1 MLGGTVQAQTL
12 APAGIFGYHIRY
24 VVPLFQRPY
33 VWSLE
38 DQWQPLWED
47 VRTLAERLLDAPVG
61 YGAAPVPPHFLGAI
75 VLDQQFIPAG
85 FIAVRHIVDGQQRL
99 TTLQLLLDAA
109 QYVVEQHGAPMDAQA
124 LRVLVLNDPQIAQHP
139 DEVFKVWPTDRD
151 QAAFR
156 VVMDNDSTVPPTL
169 RSSRIAQAHA
179 FFVEQITD
187 WVEVTGD
194 PDKVTARLNALVRAL
209 REHLKVVVID
219 LEAGD
224 NAQVIFETLNHR
236 GSPLLAA
243 DLVKNLV
250 FQIAQT
256 QDANVER
263 LYRDHWAPLDTDY
276 WRQPVAQGRLF
287 RPRIDVFLNY
297 WLTMKLRRE
306 IQTDRIFSDFRD
318 YVLKAHPPIVDLLG
332 ELAADAKVYEQ
343 MEKLPAS
350 TVEGILYYRVIKAL
364 DSAAVGPFLLWVL
377 RWDQTALPAAQR
389 HKALRALESWIVR
402 RALCRATAKDVNRT
416 VVDLLR
422 AMDEAGPAV
431 AGDTVE
437 MLLANQQ
444 ADSRYWPDD
453 ATLRAA
459 LREQPIYKNL
469 TRPRLRM
476 VLEAIEDSLRGPL
489 GEGQPCP
496 RNLTVEHVMPQSWQ
510 EHWGADIAGDPVA
523 ALRRD
528 GCVQLLGN
536 LTLVTGKLNPTMS
549 NRPWTAQEAT
559 SRGLGGDGK
568 RDYLLHRSQLNLNA
582 KIVAEHQDVWTE
594 DDIRA
599 RTDALIARVTS
610 IWRRPVIGVQQTGLV
625 TLTTDRVLGTTTT
638 EETAEDAEHT
648 GKYRL
653 LWRWLQEQGR
663 DEINLSFADIEQV
676 LGMSL
681 PQSARRHLTHWYGY
695 EGTALGRA
703 IRDAG
708 WRAHQVNLT
717 DETVTF
723 IREETGSVGSAPPV
737 QAAAQDARVRRGST
751 TERLVEYGVFE
762 EGQQLR
768 IVVPV
773 GVAEDRAPIATWLE
787 EDPARSAVT
796 WRGDPQQPV
805 VWAADGQP
813 YNLTTL
819 IRHIIEEATGQPP
832 RTQVWGLNWYRDDHD
847 QTLAKLAE
855 RLEGQAPSSAA
866 AERRTNQ
873 ALDDDHPLWDRHA
886 GGSGH
891 DGPEWTLADL
901 AKAEAFY
908 ASLQG
913 KAKAFMDLVMD
924 RPGQV
929 LDVDEI
935 VEILPDV
942 FDGSRSVAG
951 ALSGLHLPREASGRR
966 YPFCWWEGNPSRY
979 AMKPS
984 VAEVFRQARRKLG
997 L

>member
-1 MLGGTVQAQTL
+1 MQARTL

-47 VRTLAERLLDAPVG
+47 VRTLAERLLDAPAG

-109 QYVVEQHGAPMDAQA
+109 QYVVEQRGAPMDAQA

-156 VVMDNDSTVPPTL
+156 VVMDNDSMVPPVL
-169 RSSRIAQAHA
+169 RSSRIARAHA
-179 FFVEQITD
+179 FFVDQVAD
-187 WVEVTGD
+187 WAEVTGD
-194 PDKVTARLNALVRAL
+194 PDKVAARLNALVRAL

-219 LEAGD
+219 LEPGD

-250 FQIAQT
+250 FQMAQT
-256 QDANVER
+256 QDADVEK
-263 LYRDHWAPLDTDY
+263 LYRNHWAPLDNDY

-306 IQTDRIFSDFRD
+306 IQTDRVFSDFRD
-318 YVLKAHPPIVDLLG
+318 YLLTAHPPIVDLLA

-343 MEKLPAS
+343 METLPAT
-350 TVEGILYYRVIKAL
+350 TVEGMFYYRVIKAL

-377 RWDQTALPAAQR
+377 RWDQTALPVAQR
-389 HKALRALESWIVR
+389 HKALQALESWMVR

-422 AMDEAGPAV
+422 ALEEAGPA
-431 AGDTVE
+431 AASDAVE
-437 MLLANQQ
+437 TLLANQQ

-510 EHWGADIAGDPVA
+510 EHWGGDIAEDPVA

-528 GCVQLLGN
+528 SYVQLLGN

-549 NRPWTAQEAT
+549 NRPWTAQEAAAR
-559 SRGLGGDGK
+559 SLGGDGK
-568 RDYLLHRSQLNLNA
+568 RDYFLHHSQLKLNA
-582 KIVAEHQDVWTE
+582 EIVAEHQNLWTE
-594 DDIRA
+594 DDILA
-599 RTDALIARVTS
+599 RTDTLIARVIS
-610 IWRRPVIGVQQTGLV
+610 IWRRPAIGVQQAGPV
-625 TLTTDRVLGTTTT
+625 TLTTDRTPATTATVD
-638 EETAEDAEHT
+638 TAEDAEHT
-648 GKYRL
+648 GKYRP
-653 LWRWLQEQGR
+653 LWRWLQDQGR
-663 DEINLSFADIEQV
+663 DEINLSFANIEQV

-681 PQSARRHLTHWYGY
+681 PHSARRHLTHWYGY

-708 WRAHQVNLT
+708 WRAHRVDLA

-723 IREETGSVGSAPPV
+723 IRGEAQDLDPASPA
-737 QAAAQDARVRRGST
+737 QAAARDARVRRSSI
-751 TERLVEYGVFE
+751 TERLVAHSVFE

-768 IVVPV
+768 IVVPA
-773 GVAEDRAPIATWLE
+773 GVAEDSAPIAAWLE
-787 EDPARSAVT
+787 EDPTRSSVT
-796 WRGDPQQPV
+796 WRQDPQQPV
-805 VWAADGQP
+805 VWGVDGQP

-819 IRHIIEEATGQPP
+819 IRHIIEQATGQPP
-832 RTQVWGLNWYRDDHD
+832 RTQVWGPNWYRDDND

-855 RLEGQAPSSAA
+855 RLEGPAPSRAA
-866 AERRTNQ
+866 TGMRANQ
-873 ALDDDHPLWDRHA
+873 VLDDGHLLWDKHS

-891 DGPEWTLADL
+891 EGPEWTLADL
-901 AKAEAFY
+901 AKAGAFY
-908 ASLQG
+908 TSLQG
-913 KAKAFMDLVMD
+913 KAKAFIDLLID

-929 LDVDEI
+929 LDVDQI
-935 VEILPDV
+935 VEILPSV

-951 ALSGLHLPREASGRR
+951 ALSGLHLAKEASGRR
-966 YPFCWWEGNPSRY
+966 YPFYWWQGNPSRY

-984 VAEVFRQARRKLG
+984 VAEVFRQARWKLG

>member
-1 MLGGTVQAQTL
+1 MQAQTL
-12 APAGIFGYHIRY
+12 SPAGIFGYHIRY

-47 VRTLAERLLDAPVG
+47 VRTVAERLLDAPVG

-156 VVMDNDSTVPPTL
+156 VVMDNDSAVPPAL
-169 RSSRIAQAHA
+169 GSSRIAQAHA

-187 WVEVTGD
+187 WAEVTGD
-194 PDKVTARLNALVRAL
+194 PDKVTARLNALVRVL

-250 FQIAQT
+250 FQIAHVQEA
-256 QDANVER
+256 DVER
-263 LYRDHWAPLDTDY
+263 LYWDHWAPLDSDY

-306 IQTDRIFSDFRD
+306 IQTDRVFSDFRD
-318 YVLKAHPPIVDLLG
+318 YVLTVHPPIPNLLA

-343 MEKLPAS
+343 MEKLPAA
-350 TVEGILYYRVIKAL
+350 TVEGIFYYRVIKAL

-377 RWDQTALPAAQR
+377 RWDEMAMPAAQR
-389 HKALRALESWIVR
+389 HKALQALESWMVR
-402 RALCRATAKDVNRT
+402 RALCRATAKDVNRM

-437 MLLANQQ
+437 RLLANQR

-469 TRPRLRM
+469 SRPRLRM

-489 GEGQPCP
+489 GEGQACP

-510 EHWGADIAGDPVA
+510 EHWGADIAKDPIA

-528 GCVQLLGN
+528 GRVQVLGN

-549 NRPWTAQEAT
+549 NRPWTAQEAAA
-559 SRGLGGDGK
+559 RGLGGNGK
-568 RDYLLHRSQLNLNA
+568 RDYLLRHSQLKLNA
-582 KIVAEHQDVWTE
+582 EIVAQHQDAWTE

-599 RTDALIARVTS
+599 RTDSRIGRVVS
-610 IWRRPVIGVQQTGLV
+610 IWPKPATGAPHAGPV
-625 TLTTDRVLGTTTT
+625 TLTTDRAPSTTAV

-676 LGMSL
+676 LGMPL
-681 PQSARRHLTHWYGY
+681 PQSARRHLAHWYGY

-723 IREETGSVGSAPPV
+723 IREEAQSLVSAPPA
-737 QAAAQDARVRRGST
+737 QAAVQDARVRRGSIP
-751 TERLVEYGVFE
+751 ERLVAHSVFE
-762 EGQQLR
+762 VGQRLR
-768 IVVPV
+768 IVVPA
-773 GVAEDRAPIATWLE
+773 GVAEDRALIAAWLG

-796 WRGDPQQPV
+796 WRQDPQQPV
-805 VWAADGQP
+805 VWAVDGQP

-832 RTQVWGLNWYRDDHD
+832 RTQMWGPNWYRDEHD

-855 RLEGQAPSSAA
+855 RLPDSAQ
-866 AERRTNQ
+866 EQ
-873 ALDDDHPLWDRHA
+873 
-886 GGSGH
+886 
-891 DGPEWTLADL
+891 
-901 AKAEAFY
+901 
-908 ASLQG
+908 
-913 KAKAFMDLVMD
+913 
-924 RPGQV
+924 
-929 LDVDEI
+929 
-935 VEILPDV
+935 
-942 FDGSRSVAG
+942 
-951 ALSGLHLPREASGRR
+951 
-966 YPFCWWEGNPSRY
+966 
-979 AMKPS
+979 
-984 VAEVFRQARRKLG
+984 
-997 L
+997 

>member
-1 MLGGTVQAQTL
+1 VQARTL

-47 VRTLAERLLDAPVG
+47 VRTLTERLLDAPGG

-75 VLDQQFIPAG
+75 VLDQQFIPSG

-109 QYVVEQHGAPMDAQA
+109 QYVVEQHGTPMDAQA
-124 LRVLVLNDPQIAQHP
+124 LRVLVLNDLQIAQHP

-156 VVMDNDSTVPPTL
+156 AVMDNDSMVPPAL

-179 FFVEQITD
+179 FFVEQITE
-187 WVEVTGD
+187 WAEVTGD
-194 PDKVTARLNALVRAL
+194 PDKATARLNALVRAL

-256 QDANVER
+256 QDADVKK
-263 LYRDHWAPLDTDY
+263 LYRDHWAPLDNDY

-306 IQTDRIFSDFRD
+306 IQADRVFSDFRD
-318 YVLKAHPPIVDLLG
+318 YVLTAHPAIVDLLA

-343 MEKLPAS
+343 MEKLPS
-350 TVEGILYYRVIKAL
+350 TTVEGVFYYRVIRAL

-377 RWDQTALPAAQR
+377 RWDESALPVPQR
-389 HKALRALESWIVR
+389 HRALRALESWMVR
-402 RALCRATAKDVNRT
+402 RALCRATAKDVNRM

-422 AMDEAGPAV
+422 AMDEAGPAA

-437 MLLANQQ
+437 RLLANQQ

-453 ATLRAA
+453 ATLRVA
-459 LREQPIYKNL
+459 LGEQPIYKHL
-469 TRPRLRM
+469 SRPRLRM
-476 VLEAIEDSLRGPL
+476 LLEAIEDSLRGPL

-496 RNLTVEHVMPQSWQ
+496 RNLTVEHVMPQGWQ

-536 LTLVTGKLNPTMS
+536 LTLVTGRLNPTLS
-549 NRPWTAQEAT
+549 NRPWTGEEAAA
-559 SRGLGGDGK
+559 RGLGGDGK
-568 RDYLLHRSQLNLNA
+568 RDYLLRHSQLKLNA
-582 KIVAEHQDVWTE
+582 EIVAEHQDAWTE

-599 RTDALIARVTS
+599 RTDSLIRRVAS
-610 IWRRPVIGVQQTGLV
+610 IWRRPAIGVQQARPA
-625 TLTTDRVLGTTTT
+625 TLTTDRTAGATAA

-648 GKYRL
+648 GKYWL
-653 LWRWLQEQGR
+653 LWRWLQDQGR
-663 DEINLSFADIEQV
+663 DEISLSFADIEQI
-676 LGMSL
+676 LGMAL
-681 PQSARRHLTHWYGY
+681 PQSARRHVTHWYGY

-708 WRAHQVNLT
+708 WRAHQVNLA

-723 IREETGSVGSAPPV
+723 IREKSRSLDPAPP
-737 QAAAQDARVRRGST
+737 AQEASRATRVRRGST
-751 TERLVEYGVFE
+751 IERLVGHGLFG
-762 EGQQLR
+762 EGRPLW
-768 IVVPV
+768 IVVPA
-773 GVAEDRAPIATWLE
+773 GVAEDRAPIAAWLE
-787 EDPARSAVT
+787 EDPARPAVT
-796 WRGDPQQPV
+796 WRQDPQQPV
-805 VWAADGQP
+805 VWAVDGQP

-819 IRHIIEEATGQPP
+819 IRHIIEQATGQPP
-832 RTQVWGLNWYRDDHD
+832 RTQVWGPNWYRDDQGH
-847 QTLAKLAE
+847 TLAKLAE
-855 RLEGQAPSSAA
+855 RLEGGSASPA
-866 AERRTNQ
+866 GAGEQTNQ
-873 ALDDDHPLWDRHA
+873 ALDDGHPLWDRNP

-901 AKAEAFY
+901 AEAEAF
-908 ASLQG
+908 
-913 KAKAFMDLVMD
+913 
-924 RPGQV
+924 
-929 LDVDEI
+929 
-935 VEILPDV
+935 
-942 FDGSRSVAG
+942 
-951 ALSGLHLPREASGRR
+951 
-966 YPFCWWEGNPSRY
+966 
-979 AMKPS
+979 
-984 VAEVFRQARRKLG
+984 
-997 L
+997 